1 MLDKQLAC
9 IVSLSKEKHGKG
21 VILMDAA
28 LEKNSFTGYEYRD
41 ITVKK
46 TMQSVYADSFGSF
59 GWIAEGIGEAVG
71 KVDSVVM
78 RFKRDRKIRNKSELT
93 RLQRQLEACTAE
105 IVSLEKSKV
114 TKAAAVAYVVGV
126 IGCAFM
132 AGSVFVVTAGNIPL
146 CVVLAVPGFLGW
158 AAPYLIF
165 RSISRKRTEVV
176 NPLID
181 QKYDELYSVCEK
193 ANALLN

>member
-1 MLDKQLAC
+1 MD
-9 IVSLSKEKHGKG
+9 G
-21 VILMDAA
+21 VLTRND
-28 LEKNSFTGYEYRD
+28 FTGYEYRD

-78 RFKRDRKIRNKSELT
+78 KFKRDRKIRNKSELT
-93 RLQRQLEACTAE
+93 RLQRQFEACTAE
-105 IVSLEKSKV
+105 IVSLERSKV
-114 TKAAAVAYVVGV
+114 TKAAGIAYAAGV

-132 AGSVFVVTAGNIPL
+132 VGSVFAVTAGNIPL

-158 AAPYLIF
+158 IVPYLIF
-165 RSISRKRTEVV
+165 RRISTKRTEAV
-176 NPLID
+176 NPLIE

-193 ANALLN
+193 ANALLS

>member
-1 MLDKQLAC
+1 
-9 IVSLSKEKHGKG
+9 
-21 VILMDAA
+21 MDGA
-28 LEKNSFTGYEYRD
+28 LQKNFIGYEYRD

-71 KVDSVVM
+71 KVDSVIM

-93 RLQRQLEACTAE
+93 RLQRQFEACTAE
-105 IVSLEKSKV
+105 IISLEKSKV
-114 TKAAAVAYVVGV
+114 TKAAATAYVVGL
-126 IGCAFM
+126 IGCVFM
-132 AGSVFVVTAGNIPL
+132 AGSVFAVTAGNIPI

-158 AAPYLIF
+158 IAPYLIF
-165 RSISRKRTEVV
+165 RGMNRKRTEVV

-181 QKYDELYSVCEK
+181 QKYDELYSVCER

>member
-1 MLDKQLAC
+1 MGEELQRNDF
-9 IVSLSKEKHGKG
+9 I
-21 VILMDAA
+21 
-28 LEKNSFTGYEYRD
+28 GYEYLD

-78 RFKRDRKIRNKSELT
+78 KFKRDRKIRNKAELT
-93 RLQRQLEACTAE
+93 RLQRQFEACVAE
-105 IVSLEKSKV
+105 IISMERSKK
-114 TKAAAVAYVVGV
+114 TKAAAIAYVVGV
-126 IGCAFM
+126 IGTAFM
-132 AGSVFVVTAGNIPL
+132 AGSVFAVNSGNIPL
-146 CVVLAVPGFLGW
+146 CVIFAILGVIGW
-158 AAPYLIF
+158 IIPYLIF
-165 RSISRKRTEVV
+165 KSVSSKKTEEV

-181 QKYDELYSVCEK
+181 QKYDELYTVCKK

>member
-1 MLDKQLAC
+1 
-9 IVSLSKEKHGKG
+9 
-21 VILMDAA
+21 MDAA
-28 LEKNSFTGYEYRD
+28 LQKNSFMGYEYRD

-46 TMQSVYADSFGSF
+46 TIQSVYADSFGSF

-78 RFKRDRKIRNKSELT
+78 KFKRDRKIRNKSELT
-93 RLQRQLEACTAE
+93 RLQRQFEACTAE

-114 TKAAAVAYVVGV
+114 IKAAAVAYVVGV

-132 AGSVFVVTAGNIPL
+132 AGSVFAVTAGNIPL
-146 CVVLAVPGFLGW
+146 CVVLAVPGFLEW
-158 AAPYLIF
+158 IAPYLIF
-165 RSISRKRTEVV
+165 QSINKKRTEVV

-181 QKYDELYSVCEK
+181 QKYDELYGVCEK
-193 ANALLN
+193 ANALLS

>member
-1 MLDKQLAC
+1 
-9 IVSLSKEKHGKG
+9 
-21 VILMDAA
+21 MDAV
-28 LEKNSFTGYEYRD
+28 LQKNNFMGYEYRD

-46 TMQSVYADSFGSF
+46 TMQPVYADSFGNF

-71 KVDSVVM
+71 KVDFVVM
-78 RFKRDRKIRNKSELT
+78 KFKRDRKIRNKSELT
-93 RLQRQLEACTAE
+93 RLQRQFEACTAE

-114 TKAAAVAYVVGV
+114 TKAAVIAYAVGV

-132 AGSVFVVTAGNIPL
+132 AGSVFAVTAGNIPL
-146 CVVLAVPGFLGW
+146 CVILAVPGLLGW
-158 AAPYLIF
+158 IAPYLIF
-165 RSISRKRTEVV
+165 RRISKKRAEVV
-176 NPLID
+176 NPLIE

>member
-1 MLDKQLAC
+1 
-9 IVSLSKEKHGKG
+9 
-21 VILMDAA
+21 MDAV
-28 LEKNSFTGYEYRD
+28 LPKKDFTGYEYRN

-46 TMQSVYADSFGSF
+46 SMQSVYADSFGSF

-78 RFKRDRKIRNKSELT
+78 KFRRDRKIRNKSELT
-93 RLQRQLEACTAE
+93 RLQKQFEACTAE

-114 TKAAAVAYVVGV
+114 TKAAGIAYAVGV
-126 IGCAFM
+126 IGCVFM
-132 AGSVFVVTAGNIPL
+132 AGAVFSVIAGNIPL
-146 CVVLAVPGFLGW
+146 CAIFAIPGFLGW
-158 AAPYLIF
+158 IAPYLIF
-165 RSISRKRTEVV
+165 RSISGKRTEEV